1 MDVFPLMQ
9 EGDVENLFF
18 CQDRPSGLKAVI
30 AIHSTAL
37 GPSLGGTR
45 FWNYDREEEVIRD
58 ALRLAQ
64 GMSYKSSVA
73 GLNLGG
79 GKGVIWG
86 DPKNNKSQ
94 TLFNAYGRFIERL
107 GGMYITAEDVG
118 TTAQD
123 MDWIAQETRWVVGTS
138 SKGGDP
144 SPYTAR
150 GVYQGIK
157 AALEFVDG
165 NSELKDRCIA
175 IQGTGSV
182 GSHLCRMLAREG
194 AQLILCDLDDKAC
207 GLLCD
212 ETGARQVSPETIHAQ
227 KCDVLAPCALGGVIN
242 ENTIQELRCRIIAG
256 GANNILASERHG
268 DMLEE
273 MGIVYVPDYVS
284 NAGGV
289 IFVADQLDGLD
300 RDRVAAK
307 VDKIRQTSYNILS
320 KAQSENIPTYRA
332 ADAIAEERMNRN
344 RDL

>member
-9 EGDVENLFF
+9 EGGVENLYF

-30 AIHSTAL
+30 AIHNTAL
-37 GPSLGGTR
+37 GPALGGTR
-45 FWNYDREEEVIRD
+45 FWNYSREEEVIRD
-58 ALRLAQ
+58 AVRLAR

-86 DPKNNKSQ
+86 DPQNDKSQ
-94 TLFNAYGRFIERL
+94 TLFNVYGRFIERL
-107 GGMYITAEDVG
+107 GGTYITAEDVG
-118 TTAQD
+118 TTPQD
-123 MDWIAQETRWVVGTS
+123 MDWIAQETRWVLGTS

-165 NSELKDRCIA
+165 TPELKDKCIA

-207 GLLCD
+207 GLLCE
-212 ETGARQVSPETIHAQ
+212 ETGASQVSPETIHAQ
-227 KCDVLAPCALGGVIN
+227 ECDVFAPCALGGVIN

-289 IFVADQLDGLD
+289 IFVAEQLHGLD

-307 VDKIRQTSYNILS
+307 VDTIRQTCYDILN

-332 ADAIAEERMNRN
+332 ADAIAEERMNKN
-344 RDL
+344 REL

>member
-194 AQLILCDLDDKAC
+194 AQLILCDLDDKTC
-207 GLLCD
+207 GLLCE
-212 ETGARQVSPETIHAQ
+212 ETGASQVSPETIHAQ
-227 KCDVLAPCALGGVIN
+227 K
-242 ENTIQELRCRIIAG
+242 
-256 GANNILASERHG
+256 
-268 DMLEE
+268 
-273 MGIVYVPDYVS
+273 
-284 NAGGV
+284 
-289 IFVADQLDGLD
+289 
-300 RDRVAAK
+300 
-307 VDKIRQTSYNILS
+307 
-320 KAQSENIPTYRA
+320 
-332 ADAIAEERMNRN
+332 
-344 RDL
+344 

>member
-9 EGDVENLFF
+9 DGDVENLYF
-18 CQDRPSGLKAVI
+18 CQDGPSGLKAVI
-30 AIHSTAL
+30 AIHNTAL
-37 GPSLGGTR
+37 GPALGGTR
-45 FWNYDREEEVIRD
+45 FWNYSREEEVIQD
-58 ALRLAQ
+58 AVRLAR

-86 DPKNNKSQ
+86 NPRNNKSQ
-94 TLFNAYGRFIERL
+94 TLFNVYGRFIERL

-118 TTAQD
+118 TTPQD
-123 MDWIAQETRWVVGTS
+123 MDWIAQETRWVLGTS

-157 AALEFVDG
+157 AALGFVDG
-165 NSELKDRCIA
+165 TPELKDKCIA

-207 GLLCD
+207 GLLCE
-212 ETGARQVSPETIHAQ
+212 ETGASQVSPETIHAQ
-227 KCDVLAPCALGGVIN
+227 ECDVFAPCALGGVIN
-242 ENTIQELRCRIIAG
+242 DNTIAELRCRIVAG
-256 GANNILASERHG
+256 AANNMLASERHG
-268 DMLEE
+268 DILEE
-273 MGIVYVPDYVS
+273 VGIVYVPDYVS

-289 IFVADQLDGLD
+289 IFVAEQLHGLD
-300 RDRVAAK
+300 RDSVAVQ
-307 VDKIRQTSYNILS
+307 VDKIRQTCYNILT
-320 KAQSENIPTYRA
+320 KARSENIPTYRA
-332 ADAIAEERMNRN
+332 ADAIAEERMNKN
-344 RDL
+344 REL